1 MAFQPLENNQQ
12 AYRLLHNAVNYP
24 GGFPYY
30 PNGFPFV
37 AVSGPIPKPN
47 IIRMADIFE
56 MFPDINVNVYFLDP
70 HETPLYEAV
79 MKFRLFEEDADQFYR
94 DKQATILELLRRG
107 ANPNLCDK
115 DGDDMFTLYQMRC
128 RQSDE
133 VVQAFR
139 TAITPEQPINISR
152 EEYGRKL
159 DEAIPK
165 FLKYTASAM
174 RNAQKHERRNPG
186 EVVKKMLNFLPPHH
200 VGNMYDNA
208 YKAFVDLA
216 VKMSTQRMCFRD
228 FSHKFWY
235 KMERILIP
243 KYIVGEEEVVQEW
256 QQKMLD
262 IFYDTPNFGIVV
274 RADCDAKLAEAKI
287 RFDKQCFIVP
297 PEVLGNFPNPCEVVQ
312 EILKCLPY
320 SPEYDQMYGK
330 FTNAALTACDTVGVM
345 SPMIV
350 VERLQTFL
358 IEMSKFLLPQID
370 TMDTV
375 DTVDDQK
382 EPSGPSGP
390 SGPSEVKEAT
400 KDKVH
405 RVWTAYMDPSS
416 DESLAS
422 RAERRALHENIKQK
436 MKEQMMNRFSA

>member
-1 MAFQPLENNQQ
+1 MLAFQPLELNEQ
-12 AYRLLHNAVNYP
+12 AYFLLHNAVNYP
-24 GGFPYY
+24 GGFPHY
-30 PNGFPFV
+30 PNGFPFG
-37 AVSGPIPKPN
+37 SSQELNPQ
-47 IIRMADIFE
+47 IIRMADIFQ
-56 MFPDINVNVYFLDP
+56 MFPDINVNVYLFAP
-70 HETPLYEAV
+70 HETPLYKAI
-79 MKFRLFEEDADQFYR
+79 MKYRLYENADQFYR
-94 DKQATILELLRRG
+94 DKQDTILELLRRG

-139 TAITPEQPINISR
+139 AAITPEQPINISR
-152 EEYGRKL
+152 EEYALKL
-159 DEAIPK
+159 DQAIPK
-165 FLKYTASAM
+165 FFPYTASAM

-186 EVVKKMLNFLPPHH
+186 EVVKEMLKFLPPHN

-235 KMERILIP
+235 KVERILIP

-274 RADCDAKLAEAKI
+274 RADCDTKLAEAKI

-297 PEVLGNFPNPCEVVQ
+297 PEVLGNLPNPCEVVR

-320 SPEYDQMYGK
+320 SPEYDKMYGK
-330 FTNAALTACDTVGVM
+330 FTNAALTACDTMGVM

-375 DTVDDQK
+375 DDQK
-382 EPSGPSGP
+382 EPSE
-390 SGPSEVKEAT
+390 PSEASEASEVQEAT

-422 RAERRALHENIKQK
+422 RAERRTLHETIKQK